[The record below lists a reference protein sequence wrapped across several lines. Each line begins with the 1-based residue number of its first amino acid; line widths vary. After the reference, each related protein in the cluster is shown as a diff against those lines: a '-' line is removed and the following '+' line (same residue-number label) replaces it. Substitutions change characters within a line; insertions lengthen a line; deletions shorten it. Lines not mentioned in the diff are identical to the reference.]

1 MLLPRIITSLIG
13 IPLVI
18 AAVHIG
24 NIPYI
29 VFIGCIMA
37 LCLYEY
43 GLILKAGQRSV
54 NFFSLILFG
63 LLLGLSLIIGRLP
76 LESNLPDNL
85 LPLTIS
91 VIIFGVVFFEIISRK
106 KSFLRLCYTF
116 FGIFFITW
124 TLVHLISIREIAQH
138 GEYLTIILFVSVWA
152 CDISA
157 YFAGTKFGR
166 HALNADVS
174 PKKSWEGAIAGV
186 LGAVMVTVILNNLLL
201 AGVGISTTEAVILGF
216 IIGVVG
222 QISDL
227 AESLIKRS
235 TGVKDSSNLLPG
247 HGGILDRFDSFILLA
262 PIFYYAVLFFIL

>member
-1 MLLPRIITSLIG
+1 MLLPRIITAAIG
-13 IPLVI
+13 VPLVI
-18 AAVHIG
+18 AAIHIG

-29 VFIGCIMA
+29 VFIGCIMM

-54 NFFSLILFG
+54 NFFSLIIFG
-63 LLLGLSLIIGRLP
+63 VILGLSLILGRTP
-76 LESNLPDNL
+76 FESNLPDNL
-85 LPLTIS
+85 LPFTIS
-91 VIIFGVVFFEIISRK
+91 IVIFGVVFFEIISRQ

-124 TLVHLISIREIAQH
+124 TLVHLISIREIVQH
-138 GEYLTIILFVSVWA
+138 GEYLTIILFVSVWT

-157 YFAGTKFGR
+157 YFAGVKFGR
-166 HALNADVS
+166 HALNAEVS
-174 PKKSWEGAIAGV
+174 PKKTWEGAIAGV
-186 LGAVMVTVILNNLLL
+186 LGAVLMTIILKNLLL
-201 AGVGISTTEAVILGF
+201 ADVGISNTEAGILGL

-262 PIFYYAVLFFIL
+262 PIFYYTVLYFIL